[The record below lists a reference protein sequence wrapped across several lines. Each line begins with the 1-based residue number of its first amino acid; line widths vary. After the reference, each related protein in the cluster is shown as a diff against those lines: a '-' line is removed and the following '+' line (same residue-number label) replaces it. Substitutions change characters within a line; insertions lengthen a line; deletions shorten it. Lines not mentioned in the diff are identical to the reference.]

1 MALTHTI
8 ENKIEAAYRPGD
20 LSEKRREMMQDWAN
34 YVKP

>member
-1 MALTHTI
+1 MALTHTTV
-8 ENKIEAAYRPGD
+8 NKVDAAYWRGD